1 MRVPRAG
8 KVAGIVLLLAAAAGL
23 AAVYTRNNR
32 DVTTSSEEAY
42 QAWREAVENER
53 RFYFKDARVGF
64 ARALELD
71 PQFAMAMIGLARNS
85 EKEQRLS
92 LTSRANRERGRL
104 TDHERLHIDMML
116 AGNNHDEAKFASIAR
131 TIHEKYPADIRAAT
145 ICARLEIDAGH
156 TDRALQIF
164 GDLLAREPNSA
175 DAYNQIGYYYGYR
188 GDYDK
193 AIENIK
199 KYQFMAPDQANPYDS
214 LGEIMAFSGRYDE
227 AIENL
232 RKALALKPDFG
243 VSYDHLGLAYEG
255 KGDVDAAVKNYIRSS
270 EEAIND
276 GGRIESLL
284 RALRVASMA
293 GNLPLTKQI
302 AERCMQMPHDRSLD
316 PNWEVGKELIRGVT
330 ALLDGRPDD
339 AEKALVP
346 AKQKWDVLFAKNN
359 AGTKYKPYW
368 PYWQLMM
375 ARTRV
380 AQGRADEAIVLYEQ
394 MVNPPNPWSDF
405 ESRRWVYE
413 GRAALAELVAR
424 KGDLARADKLLAENH
439 RWNPSWAP
447 SRPAELAVAEMHR
460 ERVQAASR

>member
-8 KVAGIVLLLAAAAGL
+8 KVAGIVLLLVAAAGV
-23 AAVYTRNNR
+23 AAVYTRNSR

-42 QAWREAVENER
+42 HAWREAVENER

-64 ARALELD
+64 ARALQLD

-85 EKEQRLS
+85 ETEQRVS
-92 LTSRANRERGRL
+92 LTNRANRERGRL
-104 TDHERLHIDMML
+104 TDHERLHIDLML
-116 AGNNHDEAKFASIAR
+116 AANNHDEAKFKSIAR

-145 ICARLEIDAGH
+145 VCAKLEIDAGH
-156 TDRALQIF
+156 TERALEIF
-164 GDLLAREPNSA
+164 GELLAREPNSA

-232 RKALALKPDFG
+232 HKALALKPDFG

-255 KGDVDAAVKNYIRSS
+255 KGDVEAAVKNYIRAS

-276 GGRIESLL
+276 GGRIESLM
-284 RALRVASMA
+284 RGMRVASMA

-302 AERCMQMPHDRSLD
+302 AERAMQLPHDRSLD
-316 PNWEVGKELIRGVT
+316 ANWEVGRELIRGVA
-330 ALLDGRPDD
+330 ALLEGRLDD
-339 AEKALVP
+339 ADKGLTS
-346 AKQKWDVLFAKNN
+346 AKQKWDALFLKNN
-359 AGTKYKPYW
+359 RGTTYKAYW

-380 AQGRADEAIVLYEQ
+380 AQGRADEAIALYEQ